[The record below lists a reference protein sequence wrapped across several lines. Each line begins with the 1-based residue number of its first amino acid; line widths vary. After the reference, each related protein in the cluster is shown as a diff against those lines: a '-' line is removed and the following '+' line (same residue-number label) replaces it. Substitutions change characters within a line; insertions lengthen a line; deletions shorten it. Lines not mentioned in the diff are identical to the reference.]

1 MTLHYDT
8 IEDYWLSSLNVNTC
22 SVWNVLIYVKNGNSW
37 LYVADY
43 TDINLINIV
52 SGLWDYYDDNPE
64 TEEEWM
70 KKDIF
75 FIGGDYDDEGMVAFN
90 RE

>member
-1 MTLHYDT
+1 MY
-8 IEDYWLSSLNVNTC
+8 I
-22 SVWNVLIYVKNGNSW
+22 
-37 LYVADY
+37 ADG
-43 TDINLINIV
+43 TDIALINIV

-75 FIGGDYDDEGMVAFN
+75 FFGGDYDDEGMIAYN

>member
-1 MTLHYDT
+1 MNFNTFS
-8 IEDYWLSSLNVNTC
+8 DYE
-22 SVWNVLIYVKNGNSW
+22 VLIYVENGNSW
-37 LYVADY
+37 MEFSS
-43 TDINLINIV
+43 DIALINIV

-75 FIGGDYDDEGMVAFN
+75 FIGGDYDGEGMIAYN

>member
-1 MTLHYDT
+1 M
-8 IEDYWLSSLNVNTC
+8 EFSSDDNH
-22 SVWNVLIYVKNGNSW
+22 
-37 LYVADY
+37 
-43 TDINLINIV
+43 INIV
-52 SGLWDYYDDNPE
+52 SGFWDYDNDE

-75 FIGGDYDDEGMVAFN
+75 FFGGDYDDEGMIAYN

>member
-1 MTLHYDT
+1 MNFNTFS
-8 IEDYWLSSLNVNTC
+8 DYE
-22 SVWNVLIYVKNGNSW
+22 VLIYVENGNSW
-37 LYVADY
+37 MEFSSD
-43 TDINLINIV
+43 DNHINIV
-52 SGLWDYYDDNPE
+52 SGFWDYDNDE

-75 FIGGDYDDEGMVAFN
+75 FFGGDYDDEGMIAYN

>member
-1 MTLHYDT
+1 MDLVYGIFGTSDSNH
-8 IEDYWLSSLNVNTC
+8 
-22 SVWNVLIYVKNGNSW
+22 
-37 LYVADY
+37 
-43 TDINLINIV
+43 INIV

-75 FIGGDYDDEGMVAFN
+75 FFGGDYDDEGMIAYN